1 MHDTALTNARHF
13 FNCYAKHISAGR
25 PKLLEIGS
33 QDVNGAMRGIVPQQ
47 FDHIGADM
55 VAGNGVDVVLED
67 PYVLPFAG
75 ESIDVVVSTSCFEHS
90 EMFWLAF
97 LEIMRVLKPEGLF
110 YLNVPSNG
118 AFHRYP
124 VDCWRFYPDS
134 GRALVRWAQR
144 NAINT
149 ALLESYTS
157 HQVADIWNDF
167 VAIFVKDEKHAP
179 QFPDRVVHTIRDYNN
194 ATTLESA
201 EILKFSTF
209 SEDRKKLNVI
219 SQIISNKLKVQ

>member
-1 MHDTALTNARHF
+1 
-13 FNCYAKHISAGR
+13 
-25 PKLLEIGS
+25 
-33 QDVNGAMRGIVPQQ
+33 
-47 FDHIGADM
+47 
-55 VAGNGVDVVLED
+55 
-67 PYVLPFAG
+67 
-75 ESIDVVVSTSCFEHS
+75 
-90 EMFWLAF
+90 
-97 LEIMRVLKPEGLF
+97 MRVLKPEGLF

-144 NAINT
+144 NAFNP
-149 ALLESYTS
+149 ALLECYTS

-167 VAIFVKDEKHAP
+167 VAVFVKDEKHAR
-179 QFPDRVVHTIRDYNN
+179 QFPERIVHTIRDFNN

-201 EILKFSTF
+201 EFLKFSTF
-209 SEDRKKLNVI
+209 SEDRQKLNVI